1 MIDRLAE
8 PIILQILREVPQLAL
23 VNRKLYLLAELGAR
37 TRLLTYFDFEN
48 SEVEELVEDIR
59 NHTQF
64 QSWRTAE
71 GVAKS
76 DYWIFSPEHVSDKK
90 QGVYTLPGEPY
101 GLQLT
106 TWVNKSLQYVTQL
119 RCGTYMLYLDALMD
133 PYVMSQVTIDVVN
146 SPHVHCNFSRSPP
159 KRWLDTQLTRMS
171 LSMDQQRNDFD
182 MTRYNGIESMR
193 WRIGTIT
200 VNPEKSSTSEWANFT
215 IQLKI
220 YGWDSS
226 LSGVVLNYLKF
237 EPLRS
242 TYDGPTEWVLTTPFD
257 RPTFGMAQVYR
268 RASERKR
275 RRSMKALTAV

>member
-1 MIDRLAE
+1 M
-8 PIILQILREVPQLAL
+8 AL
-23 VNRKLYLLAELGAR
+23 VNRKLYALAELGAR
-37 TRLLTYFDFEN
+37 TRLLTYFDFES

-90 QGVYTLPGEPY
+90 QGVYSLPGEPY

-106 TWVNKSLQYVTQL
+106 TWVNKTLQYVTQL

-133 PYVMSQVTIDVVN
+133 PYVMSQVSITVVN
-146 SPHVHCNFSRSPP
+146 SPHVQCNFSRSPP
-159 KRWLDTQLTRMS
+159 KRWLDAQLNHMCNDRESNRSQSREIDMS
-171 LSMDQQRNDFD
+171 C
-182 MTRYNGIESMR
+182 YPGIDSMR

-200 VNPEKSSTSEWANFT
+200 VHPEKSSPSEWVNFT

-220 YGWDSS
+220 YGWDAS
-226 LSGVVLNYLKF
+226 LSGVVLNYIKF
-237 EPLRS
+237 EPLRGS
-242 TYDGPTEWVLTTPFD
+242 YDDPSEWVLTTPLD
-257 RPTFGMAQVYR
+257 RPTFGMAEVYR

-275 RRSMKALTAV
+275 RRSLRDQQIPAVVR